1 MCVCVC
7 VCVRVSLSIDH
18 FTVVC
23 LVAWP
28 LNESEAG
35 IDLVLIETILFSCL
49 NFFYHK
55 NLSKQYS
62 QISLTPK
69 FLA

>member
-1 MCVCVC
+1 MDITAFLFVCVC
-7 VCVRVSLSIDH
+7 VHVSLSIYQ

-49 NFFYHK
+49 NSFYHK
-55 NLSKQYS
+55 NLC
-62 QISLTPK
+62 LNGTRR
-69 FLA
+69 